1 MRYNLFGV
9 GQKGKSEDVSVQRR
23 MNLYMDVQIQE
34 DKSRYSYHK
43 RPGLTLFSDF
53 ASSNPVRGMLAVDT
67 LLYVV
72 HGGTLYEI
80 NSSGTATSRGT
91 LNTTGGRVDM
101 AYNHA
106 GVIMIVDGTN
116 GYYYTISSTTF
127 AVITDADYNDTASSV
142 VSHDGYFIV
151 PKPDTAEFY
160 LSDLDATDVADSWD
174 ALQFATAEKSPDNLV
189 RIFENNT
196 DIMLCGSETIEFWNN
211 TGSGTPPYDRITG
224 GVIELG
230 LAAKW
235 SIAKFGESEVIML
248 AANSDQGG
256 VSVVKFSGF
265 NYTDISSTEMGA
277 TINNYTTVTDATGF
291 AFFHEGHHF
300 YQLNFPAEGKS
311 WLYDGKTN
319 IWSELEYGS
328 LGARHRAE
336 IGATFQNKYYVSDYT
351 NGKIYQV
358 DGTNFTDDDEPIV
371 VEIISKH
378 VFDEKQVRVSR
389 IWLDLEEGAGLAS
402 GQGSDP
408 QMMMEISKDG
418 GKSWGNEHWASI
430 GKIGEY
436 MKRAIWRRLGRGFNW
451 VFKFRCSE
459 PIKIVIIGAWVAA
472 AG

>member
-1 MRYNLFGV
+1 MRYKLFGV
-9 GQKGKSEDVSVQRR
+9 GQDGKSPSVSAQSRLN
-23 MNLYMDVQIQE
+23 MYMDIQPQE
-34 DKSRYSYHK
+34 DKSRYSYHAT
-43 RPGLTLFSDF
+43 PGLTEFTDFSSTD
-53 ASSNPVRGMLAVDT
+53 AVRGMLAVDT
-67 LLYVV
+67 LLYAV
-72 HGGTLYEI
+72 HGGTFYEI
-80 NSSGTATSRGT
+80 NATGAATNRGT
-91 LNTTGGRVDM
+91 LNTTSGRVDM

-106 GVIMIVDGTN
+106 GVVMVTDGTN
-116 GYYYTISSTTF
+116 GYYYTIASTTF
-127 AVITDADYNDTASSV
+127 AEITDADYNDDASSV

-160 LSDLDATDVADSWD
+160 LSSLDATDVTDSWA
-174 ALQFATAEKSPDNLV
+174 ALDFATAEKSPDNLV

-235 SIAKFGESEVIML
+235 SIAKFGESEVILL

-256 VSVVKFSGF
+256 VSVVKFNGF
-265 NYTDISSTEMGA
+265 QFEDISGTEMGA
-277 TINNYTTVTDATGF
+277 VINSYTTVTDAT
-291 AFFHEGHHF
+291 AFSYYHDGHHF

-311 WLYDGKTN
+311 WLFDGKTKV
-319 IWSELEYGS
+319 WSNLEYSS

-336 IGATFQNKYYVSDYT
+336 IGVHYQNKFYVSDYD
-351 NGKIYQV
+351 NGKIFQI
-358 DGTNFTDDDEPIV
+358 DGTNYTDDGEPIV
-371 VEIISKH
+371 KQLTSKH
-378 VFDEKQVRVSR
+378 IFNEEEAKIARL
-389 IWLDLEEGAGLAS
+389 WLDIESGTALAT

-418 GKSWGNEHWASI
+418 GHSWGNEHWASM
-430 GKIGEY
+430 GKQGERN
-436 MKRAIWRRLGRGFNW
+436 KRVIYRRLGRAFDW

-459 PIKIVIIGAWVAA
+459 PIKLVIIGAWVDA